1 MPANYVLLEKVVVGA
16 TPVSSITFSSIPQT
30 GYTDLVIK
38 TSTRQTANTNREPF
52 FLRFNGS
59 TTNYSS
65 RMIQGEGGT
74 GSAASYTNV
83 FGITNG
89 LPLGA
94 SPTAGQTASTFS
106 SGEFYIPNYTSS
118 NFKSVSADNSSET
131 NTTTDFQWAEWLT
144 AGLWSDTAAI
154 TSISIFAYTPSSDT
168 FAQGSSFY
176 LYGVAKLGTTPAI
189 QPYAT
194 GGDTIMTDGT
204 YWYHTFLS
212 SGTFTPAKA
221 LSCDYLVVAGG
232 GGGGAAGGGG
242 GGAGGLRST
251 VTATGGGGTLE
262 TALSL
267 GTSAYTVT
275 IGAGGTQSSS
285 YGVSGTNGSNSVFA
299 TITSTGGGGGAG
311 YNNLA
316 VSGGSGGGGTAGGV
330 VSAPRYTGAAGTANQ
345 GYAGGNGNTSPANA
359 GGGGGGAGAV
369 GGNAVAANTG
379 MGGNGGAG
387 VAVAITGT
395 SVTYA
400 GGGGGGGASGTPPG
414 GGTGGAGG
422 GGNGG
427 YGGAGVPT
435 AGTANRGGG
444 GGGDWNNV
452 STAGSGGSGIV
463 IVRYAV

>member
-1 MPANYVLLEKVVVGA
+1 MAANYVLLEKVVVGA

-65 RMIQGEGGT
+65 RMVQGEGGS

-94 SPTAGQTASTFS
+94 SPTAGQTANTFS
-106 SGEFYIPNYTSS
+106 SGEFYIPNYTSA

-144 AGLWSDTAAI
+144 AGLWSNTAAI

-189 QPYAT
+189 VPYAT

-212 SGTFTPAKA
+212 SGTFTPQKA
-221 LSCDYLVVAGG
+221 ISCDYLVVAGG
-232 GGGGAAGGGG
+232 GGGGGSFGGGG
-242 GGAGGLRST
+242 GGAGAFRTSI
-251 VTATGGGGTLE
+251 GGSP
-262 TALSL
+262 LSL
-267 GTSAYTVT
+267 ATSAYSVTV
-275 IGAGGTQSSS
+275 GAGGA
-285 YGVSGTNGSNSVFA
+285 GTTGQGATGSNSVFS
-299 TITSTGGGGGAG
+299 TVTSSGGGGGAVFSTG
-311 YNNLA
+311 TGSN
-316 VSGGSGGGGTAGGV
+316 GGSGGGGSNNG
-330 VSAPRYTGAAGTANQ
+330 SAGT
-345 GYAGGNGNTSPANA
+345 GTTGGNNGGAGSTGTSGQPS

-369 GGNAVAANTG
+369 GSAGG
-379 MGGNGGAG
+379 FDIGGNGGNG
-387 VAVAITGT
+387 LT
-395 SVTYA
+395 SSISGSSTAYA
-400 GGGGGGGASGTPPG
+400 GGGGGSPDSRNTVSAGTGGSGGGGAGSTTGSGASGT
-414 GGTGGAGG
+414 
-422 GGNGG
+422 
-427 YGGAGVPT
+427 
-435 AGTANRGGG
+435 ANTGGG
-444 GGGDWNNV
+444 GGGSALGVTGTGGN
-452 STAGSGGSGIV
+452 GGSGIV
-463 IVRYAV
+463 IVRYAI